1 MANVTYDMMWQEA
14 MAELNEQVH
23 IEDHTMGIPEG
34 VEPPPPPP
42 QVPILEAYQHYA
54 CLYIKYMQIFKR
66 MEECYDAM
74 VHPQKRLD
82 VKQVLE
88 LVMIR
93 VVELKHLLVKWNPPN
108 PDVKKGDFP
117 QERNFPWEYIN
128 LDDILVDLKLPPET
142 LEVPVPRYFIEDH
155 STVIRNRERLVK
167 GYMNLKLHKDKV
179 PLETEEDP
187 DDFLDFLT
195 VEQAIE
201 IIQKNE
207 RGRQGKERAL
217 VVKEVREE
225 EKQRRMYDAAPQNEM
240 DPELAAS
247 NIQRLFRG
255 FHSRAEAA
263 AERDDEL
270 VFIGMKPPRHRPDD
284 MERELENARQRRKA
298 EQDDNKNAYEKALV
312 DLREVVAEEEGPLMR
327 EQMMEERRNWFTDVM
342 VVDGYFPD
350 DLTQFYL
357 MKNPP
362 PKVEEEP
369 EDAGKGGKKGK
380 DAGKGKKDEKKG
392 KEKKGKKKKK
402 EKEEEG
408 PPEQPP
414 QLTGPSEIVGTMSK
428 GVGAYDTLW
437 LDRDESDNFQ
447 QKHDVGLAKDKV
459 RPNVEEEVR
468 KQVDEM
474 LQLQLQKI
482 KMQLVVLAAKP
493 AGKKKKKDKG
503 GKKKKKDKGKKGKKG
518 KDAKSKLRGDK
529 IPKLKTMDI
538 DQMLAILVDNKIV
551 NNYRPKKVSDLWGD
565 FNYLGTVFQN
575 AERRD
580 KFGNWVPE
588 PPSMAQ
594 IRQSITEYAVLP
606 LGSENVRQA
615 TRHIKSMLLYGP
627 KGAGKTAMVEAIA
640 NETGALLLNLSPKN
654 LAGKFLGKTGPTELV
669 HMAFKVAADPSMV
682 PCVIY
687 VDEIEQILAPGGKKK
702 KGAPAD
708 AEGPSRFATD
718 LAAYAATALTQ
729 KDRVIMIGCTSEPE
743 KADPKHMKNLFYE
756 GPKQERGGKN
766 LYMPYPDYPSRVI
779 IWKEAI
785 KEAISLGATQ
795 WRGNHPSYLP
805 TGWRADEGPRPPSV
819 PIELSEEFDFST
831 LAHISQGYSAGS
843 VRQAVKQTL
852 TRRRVDR
859 LEKRP
864 LKEKEFITALSRCP
878 ITYPEDYARFT
889 DFTAEITR
897 LAEVR
902 EARKAELKSAEGGD
916 DAKGAKKGGKKKK

>member
-1 MANVTYDMMWQEA
+1 M
-14 MAELNEQVH
+14 
-23 IEDHTMGIPEG
+23 
-34 VEPPPPPP
+34 
-42 QVPILEAYQHYA
+42 
-54 CLYIKYMQIFKR
+54 
-66 MEECYDAM
+66 
-74 VHPQKRLD
+74 
-82 VKQVLE
+82 
-88 LVMIR
+88 
-93 VVELKHLLVKWNPPN
+93 
-108 PDVKKGDFP
+108 
-117 QERNFPWEYIN
+117 
-128 LDDILVDLKLPPET
+128 
-142 LEVPVPRYFIEDH
+142 
-155 STVIRNRERLVK
+155 
-167 GYMNLKLHKDKV
+167 
-179 PLETEEDP
+179 
-187 DDFLDFLT
+187 
-195 VEQAIE
+195 
-201 IIQKNE
+201 
-207 RGRQGKERAL
+207 
-217 VVKEVREE
+217 
-225 EKQRRMYDAAPQNEM
+225 
-240 DPELAAS
+240 
-247 NIQRLFRG
+247 
-255 FHSRAEAA
+255 
-263 AERDDEL
+263 
-270 VFIGMKPPRHRPDD
+270 
-284 MERELENARQRRKA
+284 
-298 EQDDNKNAYEKALV
+298 
-312 DLREVVAEEEGPLMR
+312 MR

-362 PKVEEEP
+362 KVEEAPAE
-369 EDAGKGGKKGK
+369 EAD
-380 DAGKGKKDEKKG
+380 GKGKKKKDDKKKPDK
-392 KEKKGKKKKK
+392 KEDKGKKKKK
-402 EKEEEG
+402 GKAKEEEG

-414 QLTGPSEIVGTMSK
+414 QLTGPSEIVGTMAK

-482 KMQLVVLAAKP
+482 KLQLSVLAAKP
-493 AGKKKKKDKG
+493 G
-503 GKKKKKDKGKKGKKG
+503 GKKKKKDKGKKKKKDKGKKKKKG
-518 KDAKSKLRGDK
+518 EKGSKLRGDK
-529 IPKLKTMDI
+529 IAKLKAMDI
-538 DQMLAILVDNKIV
+538 DQMLAILIDNKIV

-580 KFGNWVPE
+580 KLGNWVPE

-615 TRHIKSMLLYGP
+615 TRHIKSLLLYGP

-654 LAGKFLGKTGPTELV
+654 LAGKFLGKTGPTELI
-669 HMAFKVAADPSMV
+669 HMAFKLAADPSMV

-687 VDEIEQILAPGGKKK
+687 VDEIEQILAPGGGKKK
-702 KGAPAD
+702 KGAAAD

-718 LAAYAATALTQ
+718 LAAYAAQALTQ
-729 KDRVIMIGCTSEPE
+729 KDRVILIGCTSEPE
-743 KADPKHMKNLFYE
+743 KADQKQMKNLFYE

-805 TGWRADEGPRPPSV
+805 TGWRPDEGPRPPSL

-843 VRQAVKQTL
+843 IRKAVKQTL

-878 ITYPEDYARFT
+878 ITYAEDYQRYT
-889 DFTAEITR
+889 DFTADITR
-897 LAEVR
+897 LHEVR
-902 EARKAELKSAEGGD
+902 EARKAELKATQDGD
-916 DAKGAKKGGKKKK
+916 DGGKKKKKK